1 MRMLITGSPGCGKTT
16 FCRKIIDSARLNGAR
31 VGGVLAPAVRF
42 DGIRIGADAI
52 DLATARSA
60 PITRLTC
67 NDGERACHGSRWVIM
82 RQGLDLA
89 RSALEHAVRQRFD
102 LIVVDEFGPLEL
114 AGGGIR
120 QEAVDAWNSGRDVL
134 LVAWAAIADEAIR
147 ALGRAPDLR
156 IVPEAPPIER
166 EYAIDGLAAGAAL
179 ARGHK
184 RPALLAL
191 ARA

>member
-1 MRMLITGSPGCGKTT
+1 MRMLVTGSPGCGKTT
-16 FCRKIIDSARLNGAR
+16 LCQMIVDSARRDGAR
-31 VGGVLAPAVRF
+31 VGGVLAPAVHF
-42 DGIRIGADAI
+42 DGCRIGADAV
-52 DLATARSA
+52 DLATGRSA
-60 PITRLTC
+60 PITRLGC
-67 NDGERACHGSRWVIM
+67 DDSVSAWRGSRWVIV

-89 RSALEHAVRQRFD
+89 REALERALRQRFD
-102 LIVVDEFGPLEL
+102 LIVVDEVGPLEL

-134 LVAWAAIADEAIR
+134 LVVRSAIVDEAVS

-156 IVPEAPPIER
+156 IVPEAPPVER
-166 EYAIDGLAAGAAL
+166 ERAIDSLAAGAAL
-179 ARGHK
+179 VRGHE

>member
-1 MRMLITGSPGCGKTT
+1 M
-16 FCRKIIDSARLNGAR
+16 IIDSARLDGAR
-31 VGGVLAPAVRF
+31 VGGVLAPAVHF
-42 DGIRIGADAI
+42 DGCRIGADAV

-60 PITRLTC
+60 PMTRLAC
-67 NDGERACHGSRWVIM
+67 DDSVRGCHGSRWVIM

-89 RSALEHAVRQRFD
+89 RGALEQAVRQRFD

-120 QEAVDAWNSGRDVL
+120 QEAVDIWNSGRDVL
-134 LVAWAAIADEAIR
+134 LVARSAIADEAVR

-156 IVPEAPPIER
+156 IVPEAPPVER
-166 EYAIDGLAAGAAL
+166 DAIDSLAAGAAL
-179 ARGHK
+179 VRVHD

-191 ARA
+191 SRA

>member
-16 FCRKIIDSARLNGAR
+16 FCQKIIDSVRRDGAR
-31 VGGVLAPAVRF
+31 IGGVLSPAVYVN
-42 DGIRIGADAI
+42 GNHIGADAV
-52 DLATARSA
+52 DLAGGKSA
-60 PITRLTC
+60 PMTRLAYG
-67 NDGERACHGSRWVIM
+67 DDVRACCGSRWVIM

-89 RSALEHAVRQRFD
+89 RSALERAVRQRFQ

-134 LVAWAAIADEAIR
+134 LVAGAKIVDEVVR
-147 ALGRAPDLR
+147 TLGRPPDLR
-156 IVPEAPPIER
+156 IVPEAPPVER
-166 EYAIDGLAAGAAL
+166 EYAIEGMAAAAAL
-179 ARGHK
+179 VCGHE